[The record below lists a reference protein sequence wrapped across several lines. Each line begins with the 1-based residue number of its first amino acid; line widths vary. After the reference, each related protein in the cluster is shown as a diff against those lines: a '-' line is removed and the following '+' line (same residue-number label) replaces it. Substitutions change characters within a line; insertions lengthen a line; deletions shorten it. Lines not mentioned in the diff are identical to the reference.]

1 MTFGARV
8 TCPSV
13 QGSGDLHAN
22 GSEWANTGAERENL
36 SDFALHKIPFLKF
49 TCQSVRFSLTLLSLL
64 SYNVR
69 RLELLEKTL

>member
-1 MTFGARV
+1 
-8 TCPSV
+8 V
-13 QGSGDLHAN
+13 QGSSDLHAK

-36 SDFALHKIPFLKF
+36 SDLALHKIPFLKF
-49 TCQSVRFSLTLLSLL
+49 TRQSVRFSLTLLSLL